1 MRGSAFRSATRFF
14 KSEKQRQGRSGLT
27 EAFTCAPE
35 IRFSFSFRARR
46 RGDRER
52 RDTTALGR
60 CPRET
65 EEPLYGSF
73 VHLFDDPSFV
83 SVPLCQFPSPH
94 QRSCNP
100 SLRGG
105 GGGKGG
111 GGRPRAREVHGSS
124 SISSTCYEQGLQ
136 CAFERRVGHLP
147 HPPTVIHRG
156 QPVSTRISSPC
167 LSPHLPRLP
176 PNHSFA
182 SFSCAFL
189 SVSHAHRRFA
199 TPLFLSFPPVSALGT
214 TGETRDSCACPHP
227 ASWAQP
233 TSSKSVNRLVSTFP
247 VVSQCRSEAG
257 CRSEVAT

>member
-105 GGGKGG
+105 
-111 GGRPRAREVHGSS
+111 A
-124 SISSTCYEQGLQ
+124 GL
-136 CAFERRVGHLP
+136 
-147 HPPTVIHRG
+147 G
-156 QPVSTRISSPC
+156 QKRFTN
-167 LSPHLPRLP
+167 LP
-176 PNHSFA
+176 PFPQLAMNRGCNARSKGVSATSRTRRQSFTGVSQFQREFPPLA
-182 SFSCAFL
+182 SLPTSLAFL
-189 SVSHAHRRFA
+189 QIIPSLPSRV
-199 TPLFLSFPPVSALGT
+199 LS
-214 TGETRDSCACPHP
+214 
-227 ASWAQP
+227 
-233 TSSKSVNRLVSTFP
+233 
-247 VVSQCRSEAG
+247 
-257 CRSEVAT
+257 